1 MAQDLSGSNV
11 TPVKNIVKVN
21 VLRANVKQTK
31 VIDTDIVFVLED
43 GRTVFIRDGA
53 VQSLLDNGFSVEFSD
68 GDQATGQELLQSAGA
83 AEISSVALAGPQA
96 SADNAAIVVQAPQAT
111 GTSGAAAPSSG
122 GGLKT
127 WMVAGLIGAPIV
139 GGVLGGVLGGGGGG
153 AAAPTTG
160 TGTTANVKPATPV
173 INVVANDDKVNAAEK
188 GAANGVTVSGIAD
201 ASASVTVN
209 WGSTS
214 KTVTADNAGRWS
226 ASFASG
232 EVPADA
238 IGTTISAIVKST
250 AGVSSDPATKI
261 VQIDTTAP
269 ASPIIAGAAGVRT
282 IGPTEKAAGVD
293 FTGTAE
299 AGSAVT
305 VIFDNVSKTVVA
317 DAGGGWSVNY
327 KPAEVPIPGEYS
339 VTATARD
346 ANGNLSTATTPRT
359 VTVTPAIDVSGQ
371 IFAGPVIA
379 GNGLLVD
386 IYLANGTLLVSGVK
400 VSADGSFTATNL
412 PIGAGDV
419 IFARVADN
427 TTAADYLDEAMGVA
441 KDLNA
446 VLLAVKTVAG
456 ASVTMNIN
464 PLTTIA
470 AIKAGLAADG
480 SGTIANAAA
489 ATNANTATAQAFGL
503 SGIDITTVAVV
514 ATNSGGYNPDDD
526 MSPGEKVGAVLAA
539 LSGLDSINAG
549 NSQTTIT
556 SLSQSVNVAGSN
568 GQLTSQGGASLML
581 GAAAAEDKVEG
592 SLQKLISDSVAASS
606 HVKQVTINTIATDNI
621 ITANEVANLTLSGTV
636 SSGATGVSVLL
647 GAKPAEATLSLSGT
661 SWSYTLSAADIAALG
676 ADGAKV
682 IQAQAALP
690 GSASATASRLVTLK
704 IAPPATPSLDAVS
717 GDNAINGTEK
727 TAGVAFSG
735 TGEAGSIVVLTFGSV
750 TKNAPVVATTGTSG
764 TWTTAFLASEIPAD
778 GSSTVSVVAKDAF
791 GNTSGL
797 VTRSI
802 QIDTVASGL
811 PTINAVTGDDLI
823 GPTEKLGGVQLL
835 GKADAL
841 ANVRLTFGNL
851 VRTAKADA
859 LGNWSIS
866 LLSSQIPEDG
876 EYALNVT
883 QSDAVGNESPVA
895 TRTVKVDAQPPAKPI
910 ILPVATDNIINA
922 AEKLNGV
929 TLRGTAEPNASI
941 ELTWGLIS
949 RTIKAAADGKW
960 SASFTGAQ
968 IPADGTANVTAIATD
983 SSGNVSDP
991 ATRTF
996 IIDTFTQNLAFS
1008 VATDNVIN
1016 AAEKGTK
1023 VTVTGSAEPGA
1034 NVVVTLGEISRST
1047 STNNLTGV
1055 WEVNFPT
1062 AEIPADTALTTVT
1075 AQSTDQAGNISAL
1088 AVVDIRI
1095 DTTPPSKPIID
1106 VVAGDNIVNKTERE
1120 SPDGVIVSG
1129 KAEANAKVFVRWG
1142 PQGEVRMVNADS
1154 VSGIW
1159 SVKFLSNQMPTG
1171 GSTDIIAYQV
1181 DLAGNIGE
1189 SEKHAVTVSTG
1200 TPAVP
1205 TIDENLA
1212 GDTIV
1217 NILEYNSTAGIVVS
1231 GTGVVGN
1238 DVYLTWGN
1246 IVNRKADNKIGEDGT
1261 WSFTIN
1267 GADVTSLFDTTETI
1281 FVKQVGIEGN
1291 ESGVAPRS
1299 MTFDRTVPIGGA
1311 ITSQSSTTDPG
1322 DDRIINIIERA
1333 NGIALS
1339 GTAAPDANKVRVSW
1353 VANGETKSFDVGV
1366 TQGGWTLPVSKD
1378 DLPISTI
1385 NSVSFSVQ
1393 SIDLGGNIGTP
1404 ASVLYSFDLTEP
1416 GVPTLANFGGAD
1428 NVISSAEKNG
1438 TTNILVGGTLPTG
1451 HGASRVFVTFT
1462 DAEGTVYTE
1471 QVTVGST
1478 ATTWSLNWSNSKLPS
1493 ADGNYSATAYT
1504 VDSAGNVGPVSAPRP
1519 FSINTAKADTIIYN
1533 PITGDNV
1540 FNIAELA
1547 AGSQTITGAGATEGA
1562 IVYLT
1567 LGSSTIAVANSLAV
1581 GADGNWTITLQ
1592 KANYPSAVTN
1602 FNFYQILTNSNRSD
1616 TISQPVTVDTVRPN
1630 NPTLTPL
1637 TGIGFANDLFINAT
1651 ERLNGIALSGV
1662 ASDAATVLLSWSKGG
1677 VPDSQ
1682 NVTVTSGAW
1691 NYTIAAGRLPEGTT
1705 PTAVTFTVLA
1715 FDLAGNESV
1724 GFAQR
1729 TYTVDVT
1736 APTAVT
1742 NVKVA
1747 SDNIINEG
1755 EFAAATIP
1763 ITGSLAANHGAK
1775 KIIVIWNNKEQSI
1788 DLGNETAAVNWT
1800 LDWSKANLANLSP
1813 SSSAQIFAE
1822 DMAGNRTEVS
1832 QPVTLNT
1839 TTPAQPTNIFVAND
1853 NTINQAE
1860 ANAATIQ
1867 VTGNGAVAGATVY
1880 VTLAGQSANSGQAG
1894 NSVNPDGTWVVN
1906 VAKPSAGFTGT
1917 SAALSVYQVT
1927 SVGNASTPVNNS
1939 VTVDITP
1946 PNQPTLSAVTAG
1958 DTINLAESTSTIALS
1973 GTTDAGTTVRVLW
1986 GTMWKSA
1993 TVTGTGW
2000 TVSFSPTE
2008 RGPLTD
2014 GVATAITVES
2024 QDAAKNPTTFS
2035 RNIMVDTTPPA
2046 VPTNLD
2052 LAAADDSGSNNTD
2065 NITSNTSAL
2074 TISGNAEANASVE
2087 LFDGDTALPGGIITA
2102 SGTGAFSIDVTLA
2115 EGLRS
2120 IKAKATDAAGNV
2132 SVVSAALAIRVDTT
2146 APVAP
2151 TNLTLAADDDTGIAG
2166 DKLTNKK
2173 SVTINGQTEANASVE
2188 LFNGTTWL
2196 GTGDANN
2203 DGVFSI
2209 DVTLAEQ
2216 ATTSIKAKATDAAGN
2231 VSVVSAPLAIT
2242 VDTIAPAAP
2251 GGSVLTAL
2259 PSLST
2264 VASTSGI
2271 GGFVI
2276 NGVLAGDNSG
2286 FSVSHAGD
2294 VNGDG
2299 LDDLIVGAPQ
2309 ADPYG
2314 NNSGASYVVFGKAN
2328 NTTAVDLSVIASGIG
2343 GFVINGASA
2352 GHTSGRSVSSAGDLN
2367 KDGKDDLIV
2376 GAPNVSPNGVNAAGA
2391 SYVVFGKAEGT
2402 PVNLSAL
2409 GTGGFVING
2418 AFSGGT
2424 SGLSVSNAGDV
2435 NGDGF
2440 DDLIVGARYD
2450 RPNGFTNA
2458 GASYVVFGK
2467 DSYPAAINLSALGTG
2482 GFVINGASAADR
2494 LGFSVSSAGDVNGD
2508 GFDDLIVSA
2517 RYADPNGINDV
2528 GSTYVVFGKANFTT
2542 AVNVSDIVDGTGGF
2556 VINGSPGNFTGGSVS
2571 RAGDVNNDGYDDL
2584 IVSGTN
2590 TTSVVFGKADG
2601 TQVTASALGTGG
2613 FSITG
2618 TNGHSVSAAGDVNND
2633 GFDDLIL
2640 GTSNAGANGGGV
2652 VSVVYGKANTT
2663 TVNVQA
2669 LGTGGFSLLALSTGN
2684 QFGISVSNAGD
2695 VNDDDFDDV
2704 IIGAPG
2710 VGNGAGASYVVFGG
2724 NFSGAGP
2731 TVLDLVAA
2739 DDTGS
2744 SHSDN
2749 VTNKTSGLT
2758 IIGQAE
2764 ANALVELF
2772 VGGTTSLGTTTAN
2785 ASGAFSRDVT
2795 LAPGASPSL
2804 ITARTTDAAGNVSAA
2819 SAALA
2824 ITVDTTPPAVPTNL
2838 DLAAADDTGIPDD
2851 NITSNTS
2858 GLTITGSTEA
2868 NARIELF
2875 NGTRSLG
2882 TATANGSGQFSLDV
2896 TLALG
2901 ETSITARATDAAG
2914 NVSAASAPLKITVLI
2929 PVTQLSALGTS
2940 GFVINGASA
2949 YDQSGFSVS
2958 NAGDV
2963 NNDGFDDLIVGAP
2976 YANPNGNNGAGASY
2990 VVFGKANGTQVNL
3003 SALGTTDGFVINGA
3017 AAGGQSG
3024 TSVSAAGDV
3033 NNDGFDDL
3041 IVGAVNGVSHVVF
3054 GKANFTTAVNLSALG
3069 TTDGVVINGTATGNS
3084 TDRSV
3089 SSAGDVNNDGF
3100 DDLIVLEN
3108 SSSYVV
3114 FGKANYTESVA
3125 LSALGTGGF
3134 VITGA
3139 AVRSVSSAGDVNKDG
3154 FDDLIVGANATV
3166 NGNPNAG
3173 VSYVVFGKAN
3183 TTPVNLSALG
3193 TGGFVINGAVAD
3205 GQSGFSVSSAGDVN
3219 GDGMDDLIVG
3229 APYASVNGSSN
3240 NGASYVVFGKA
3251 NNTTAVDL
3259 SVIASGNSS
3268 LGFLINGA
3276 SAGDN
3281 SGFSVSSAGD
3291 LNGDGFDD
3299 LIVGAPNA
3307 SPNGVNAAGA
3317 SYVVFGKAGGAPVDL
3332 SVIASGIGGFVI
3344 NGALANDRSGRSVSS
3359 AGDVNGDGYD
3369 DLIVGAA
3376 EADPTAKDTAGASY
3390 VVFGGNF
3397 SGAVTQVGTTGNDVF
3412 SGTVGNDVILGGRG
3426 NDVIATNGGIDR
3438 LAGGAGND
3446 TLVIRN
3452 AAFGRVDGGAD
3463 TDTLRMAGTDGF
3475 VLTLSTL
3482 APGAIKDIEVIDLVV
3497 GSFNNILTITQQ
3509 TLLDLSTTS
3518 NRLMVLGGSGDT
3530 VNAAGFTAGSNQI
3543 VNSIT
3548 YNTYTSGL
3556 AELWVQQGVTVTVTA
3571 SLDVLDPAP
3580 LGLFAPVLSWADQAD
3595 LAAFVS
3601 PSESNFVPAISW
3613 TDQADLA
3620 PLVSPSVGFVTPVFS
3635 WTDQAVL
3642 AV

>member
-1 MAQDLSGSNV
+1 MAQDVNGSNV
-11 TPVKNIVKVN
+11 KPIKNVVKVN

-68 GDQATGQELLQSAGA
+68 GDQVTGQELLQSAGA

-96 SADNAAIVVQAPQAT
+96 SADNAAIVVQAPQAD

-153 AAAPTTG
+153 AAAPSTG
-160 TGTTANVKPATPV
+160 TGTPANAKPATPV

-188 GAANGVTVSGIAD
+188 GAANGVAVSGIAE

-238 IGTTISAIVKST
+238 IGSTISAIVKST

-282 IGPTEKAAGVD
+282 IGPTEKATGVD

-305 VIFDNVSKTVVA
+305 VNFDKVSKTVVA

-327 KPAEVPIPGEYS
+327 KPAEVPIPGGYS

-346 ANGNLSTATTPRT
+346 ANGNVSTATAPYN

-371 IFAGPVIA
+371 IVAGPVQP
-379 GNGLLVD
+379 GNGLSVD
-386 IYLANGTLLVSGVK
+386 IYLANGKLLVSGVK
-400 VSADGSFTATNL
+400 VNADGSFIAKEL

-419 IFARVADN
+419 IFARVVDS
-427 TTAADYLDEAMGVA
+427 TTGADYLDEATGIA
-441 KDLNA
+441 KDINA
-446 VLLAVKTVAG
+446 VLLAVKAVAG

-480 SGTIANAAA
+480 SGTIKDAAA
-489 ATNANTATAQAFGL
+489 ATNANSATAQAFGL
-503 SGIDITTVAVV
+503 SDIDITTVSVV
-514 ATNSGGYNPDDD
+514 ATNSGSYNPDDD

-568 GQLTSQGGASLML
+568 GQLTSQGGVSLML

-592 SLQKLISDSVAASS
+592 SLQKLISDSVASS
-606 HVKQVTINTIATDNI
+606 SPVTQVTINTIATDNI

-647 GAKPAEATLSLSGT
+647 GTKTAEASVSGT

-690 GSASATASRLVTLK
+690 GSASATASRMVTLK

-735 TGEAGSIVVLTFGSV
+735 TGEAGSIVVLTFGGV
-750 TKNAPVVATTGTSG
+750 TKNAPVVATSGTSG

-797 VTRSI
+797 VTRPI

-910 ILPVATDNIINA
+910 ILPVTTDNIINA
-922 AEKLNGV
+922 AEKQNGV

-960 SASFTGAQ
+960 SASFTSAQ
-968 IPADGTANVTAIATD
+968 IPADGTTNVTATATD

-996 IIDTFTQNLAFS
+996 IIDTFTQNLTFS

-1034 NVVVTLGEISRST
+1034 NVLVTLGGISRST
-1047 STNNLTGV
+1047 STNNLTGI

-1062 AEIPADTALTTVT
+1062 EEIPADTALTSVT
-1075 AQSTDQAGNISAL
+1075 AQSTDQAGNVSAL
-1088 AVVDIRI
+1088 AAVNIRI
-1095 DTTPPSKPIID
+1095 DATPPSKPIID

-1142 PQGEVRMVNADS
+1142 PQGELRMVNADS

-1181 DLAGNIGE
+1181 DLADNIGE
-1189 SEKHAVTVSTG
+1189 SEKRAVAVSTG

-1231 GTGVVGN
+1231 GTGAVGN

-1281 FVKQVGIEGN
+1281 FVKQVSSEGN
-1291 ESGVAPRS
+1291 ESGVAERS
-1299 MTFDRTVPIGGA
+1299 MTFDRTAPIGGA

-1322 DDRIINIIERA
+1322 DDRTINIIERA

-1366 TQGGWTLPVSKD
+1366 TQGGWTLPVLKD
-1378 DLPISTI
+1378 DLPESTI

-1393 SIDLGGNIGTP
+1393 SIDAAGNIGTP
-1404 ASVLYSFDLTEP
+1404 ASVLYSFDLTAP
-1416 GVPTLANFGGAD
+1416 GVPTLSYFGGAD

-1451 HGASRVFVTFT
+1451 HGASRVVVTFT
-1462 DAEGTVYTE
+1462 GNDSTVYTE

-1504 VDSAGNVGPVSAPRP
+1504 VDSAGNVSTVSTPRP
-1519 FSINTAKADTIIYN
+1519 FSINTAIPDSIIYN

-1567 LGSSTIAVANSLAV
+1567 LGSSTIEVANSEVV

-1592 KANYPSAVTN
+1592 KANYPSAATN

-1651 ERLNGIALSGV
+1651 ERINGIALSGV
-1662 ASDAATVLLSWSKGG
+1662 ASDAATVRLSWSKGG

-1682 NVTVTSGAW
+1682 DVTVTSGAW
-1691 NYTIAAGRLPEGTT
+1691 NYTIAAGRLPDGLT

-1724 GFAQR
+1724 GVAQR

-1747 SDNIINEG
+1747 GDNVVNAT

-1788 DLGNETAAVNWT
+1788 DLLNQTAAVNWQ
-1800 LDWSKANLANLSP
+1800 LDWLNANLANLSP
-1813 SSSAQIFAE
+1813 SSSAQIFTE
-1822 DMAGNRTEVS
+1822 DMAGNRTEVP

-1853 NTINQAE
+1853 NSINLAE

-1867 VTGNGAVAGATVY
+1867 VTGNGALPGATVY

-1906 VAKPSAGFTGT
+1906 VAKPQGGFTGT

-1946 PNQPTLSAVTAG
+1946 PNQPTLNDVTAG
-1958 DTINLAESTSTIALS
+1958 DTINLVESTQTIALS

-1986 GTMWKSA
+1986 GTMWKQA
-1993 TVTGTGW
+1993 TVTGTAW

-2046 VPTNLD
+2046 KPTGLD
-2052 LAAADDSGSNNTD
+2052 LAAADDTGIPDD

-2074 TISGNAEANASVE
+2074 TISGNTDANTSIE
-2087 LFDGDTALPGGIITA
+2087 LFDGTTSLGPKTAI
-2102 SGTGAFSIDVTLA
+2102 GTGAFSIDVTLA

-2120 IKAKATDAAGNV
+2120 ITAKATDAAGNV
-2132 SVVSAALAIRVDTT
+2132 SVVSAALAITVDTT

-2151 TNLTLAADDDTGIAG
+2151 TNLTLAAADDTGITG
-2166 DKLTNKK
+2166 DNRTKNTM
-2173 SVTINGQTEANASVE
+2173 VTINGQTEANASVE
-2188 LFNGTTWL
+2188 LFNGTTSL
-2196 GTGDANN
+2196 GTADAN
-2203 DGVFSI
+2203 GEGEFSRV
-2209 DVTLAEQ
+2209 VTLAEQ
-2216 ATTSIKAKATDAAGN
+2216 ATTSITAKATDAAGN

-2251 GGSVLTAL
+2251 TGRDLTAV
-2259 PSLST
+2259 PNLSALGT
-2264 VASTSGI
+2264 

-2276 NGVLAGDNSG
+2276 NGAAANDQSG
-2286 FSVSHAGD
+2286 FSVSNAGD

-2299 LDDLIVGAPQ
+2299 LDDLIVGAFD
-2309 ADPYG
+2309 ADPFG
-2314 NNSGASYVVFGKAN
+2314 NSSGASYVVFGKAD
-2328 NTTAVDLSVIASGIG
+2328 NTTAVELSVIAGGNSSL
-2343 GFVINGASA
+2343 GFVINGAAA
-2352 GHTSGRSVSSAGDLN
+2352 GHRSGMSVSYAGDVN
-2367 KDGKDDLIV
+2367 KDGKADLIV
-2376 GAPNVSPNGVNAAGA
+2376 GAPNANGNASGSGV
-2391 SYVVFGKAEGT
+2391 SYVVFGKVGGEQ
-2402 PVNLSAL
+2402 VNLSAL

-2418 AFSGGT
+2418 AAASDQSGVSVSNAGDVDGDGFDDLIIGAPYADPKGNNSGASYVVFGKDNYPTAINLSAVASGT
-2424 SGLSVSNAGDV
+2424 GGFVINGAAAGDQSGTSVSNAGDV
-2435 NGDGF
+2435 NGDGLA
-2440 DDLIVGARYD
+2440 DLIVGAPSAD
-2450 RPNGFTNA
+2450 PNGFNDA
-2458 GASYVVFGK
+2458 GSSYVVFGK
-2467 DSYPAAINLSALGTG
+2467 ANTTPVNLSDIADGTG
-2482 GFVINGASAADR
+2482 GFVINGAGNINR
-2494 LGFSVSSAGDVNGD
+2494 LGSSVSN
-2508 GFDDLIVSA
+2508 
-2517 RYADPNGINDV
+2517 
-2528 GSTYVVFGKANFTT
+2528 
-2542 AVNVSDIVDGTGGF
+2542 
-2556 VINGSPGNFTGGSVS
+2556 
-2571 RAGDVNNDGYDDL
+2571 AGDVNNDGKDDL
-2584 IVSGTN
+2584 IITRINSVA
-2590 TTSVVFGKADG
+2590 VVFGKADG
-2601 TQVTASALGTGG
+2601 TQVNASALGNGG
-2613 FSITG
+2613 FLIAG
-2618 TNGHSVSAAGDVNND
+2618 ANNAVSAAGDVNND
-2633 GFDDLIL
+2633 GFDDLII
-2640 GTSNAGANGGGV
+2640 GALNSGNGGI
-2652 VSVVYGKANTT
+2652 SYVVYGKANTT
-2663 TVNVQA
+2663 TVN
-2669 LGTGGFSLLALSTGN
+2669 LNSIGTAGFSLALGAPGVNQTGR
-2684 QFGISVSNAGD
+2684 SVSFAGD
-2695 VNDDDFDDV
+2695 VNKDGFDDV
-2704 IIGAPG
+2704 IIGATG
-2710 VGNGAGASYVVFGG
+2710 VDPNGLNNAGASFVVFGG
-2724 NFSGAGP
+2724 NFTGAGP

-2749 VTNKTSGLT
+2749 VTNKSSGLT

-2772 VGGTTSLGTTTAN
+2772 VGGTTSLGTTTAS
-2785 ASGAFSRDVT
+2785 ATGAFSRDVT
-2795 LAPGASPSL
+2795 LAEGTSS
-2804 ITARTTDAAGNVSAA
+2804 ITARTTDAAGNVSGA

-2824 ITVDTTPPAVPTNL
+2824 ITVDTTPPVVPTNL

-2858 GLTITGSTEA
+2858 GLTITGATEA
-2868 NARIELF
+2868 NARVELF
-2875 NGTRSLG
+2875 NGATSLG
-2882 TATANGSGQFSLDV
+2882 TATASATGAFSLDV

-2901 ETSITARATDAAG
+2901 ETSITARATDTAG

-2929 PVTQLSALGTS
+2929 PVTQLSALGTG
-2940 GFVINGASA
+2940 GFVINGAA
-2949 YDQSGFSVS
+2949 AGDQSGYVVS

-2963 NNDGFDDLIVGAP
+2963 NNDGFDDLIIGAR
-2976 YANPNGNNGAGASY
+2976 YADQNGVDKAGASY
-2990 VVFGKANGTQVNL
+2990 VVFGKANNTTAIDL
-3003 SALGTTDGFVINGA
+3003 SALATADGFVINGA
-3017 AAGGQSG
+3017 ETANGQSG
-3024 TSVSAAGDV
+3024 SSVSAAGDV

-3041 IVGAVNGVSHVVF
+3041 IIGGATGVSHLVF
-3054 GKANFTTAVNLSALG
+3054 GKATFAAPVNLSALG
-3069 TTDGVVINGTATGNS
+3069 TGGVVINGAVAGNS

-3089 SSAGDVNNDGF
+3089 SSAGDVNNDGKDDMIVLENAVSYVVF
-3100 DDLIVLEN
+3100 GKDSYTGPVNLAALGTADGFVINGAMISSVSDAGDVNNDGYDDLIVGERN
-3108 SSSYVV
+3108 ATVNGNIDIGKSYVV
-3114 FGKANYTESVA
+3114 FGKAN
-3125 LSALGTGGF
+3125 
-3134 VITGA
+3134 A
-3139 AVRSVSSAGDVNKDG
+3139 A
-3154 FDDLIVGANATV
+3154 T
-3166 NGNPNAG
+3166 
-3173 VSYVVFGKAN
+3173 
-3183 TTPVNLSALG
+3183 VNLSALG
-3193 TGGFVINGAVAD
+3193 TGGFVINGAVAND
-3205 GQSGFSVSSAGDVN
+3205 QSGYVVSNAGDVNGDGLDDLIVGAPYADPFGNSSGASYVVFGKAGDTSAVDLSAIASGSSDRGFVINGAVAGDQSGSSVSSAGDVN
-3219 GDGMDDLIVG
+3219 GDG
-3229 APYASVNGSSN
+3229 
-3240 NGASYVVFGKA
+3240 
-3251 NNTTAVDL
+3251 
-3259 SVIASGNSS
+3259 
-3268 LGFLINGA
+3268 
-3276 SAGDN
+3276 
-3281 SGFSVSSAGD
+3281 
-3291 LNGDGFDD
+3291 FDD
-3299 LIVGAPNA
+3299 LIVGALNA
-3307 SPNGVNAAGA
+3307 SPNGVNSGA
-3317 SYVVFGKAGGAPVDL
+3317 SYVVFGKAGDTSAVDL

-3344 NGALANDRSGRSVSS
+3344 NGAVANDRSGRSVSA

-3369 DLIVGAA
+3369 DLIVGAYLS
-3376 EADPTAKDTAGASY
+3376 DPNAKDGAGASY

-3463 TDTLRMAGTDGF
+3463 TDTLRMAGTSGF
-3475 VLTLSTL
+3475 VLNLSTL

-3509 TLLDLSTTS
+3509 TLLDLSSTS
-3518 NRLMVLGGSGDT
+3518 NRLTVLGDSGDT
-3530 VNAAGFTAGSNQI
+3530 VTAVGFTAGSNQI
-3543 VNSIT
+3543 VNGIT

-3556 AELWVQQGVTVTVTA
+3556 AQLWVQQGVTVNTA
-3571 SLDVLDPAP
+3571 PPISLNN
-3580 LGLFAPVLSWADQAD
+3580 FAPALSWTDQAD
-3595 LAAFVS
+3595 LAALLS
-3601 PSESNFVPAISW
+3601 PSESNFAPALSW
-3613 TDQADLA
+3613 ADQADLA

-3642 AV
+3642 AG